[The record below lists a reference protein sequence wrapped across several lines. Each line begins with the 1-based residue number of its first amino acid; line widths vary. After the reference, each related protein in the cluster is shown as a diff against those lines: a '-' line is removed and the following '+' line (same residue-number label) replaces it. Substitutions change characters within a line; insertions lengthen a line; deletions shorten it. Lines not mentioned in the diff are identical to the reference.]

1 MLNFAPMKITLDIQD
16 NRFDTFLSF
25 IKTLDYVSINKQATI
40 PQWQQDEVNSRLQLI
55 ARGEL
60 KTRGWNEAKSDLFQR

>member
-1 MLNFAPMKITLDIQD
+1 MLNFDPMKITLDIQD

-25 IKTLDYVSINKQATI
+25 IKTLDYVSINKQDTI
-40 PQWQQDEVNSRLQLI
+40 PQWQQDEVNSRLQLV

-60 KTRGWNEAKSDLFQR
+60 KTRGWKEAKSDLFQR